1 MEKQK
6 YNQLLEQLD
15 YKRRLFEQ
23 HALSAKEMYNRM
35 AELLQRKEENDIF
48 LVEKEFELLEEEIK
62 KWLEKIEKRG

>member
-23 HALSAKEMYNRM
+23 HAFSAKEMYNRM